1 MRASRFLECLRAQLE
16 GNRRIFALAQE
27 EGREVD
33 RRNVQGIVEIHRHRE
48 EIFFELAS
56 LQEEV
61 TQLYSRLK
69 PDEREVVRER
79 LKEVRKEIESVVQ
92 EVLMLDAGN
101 AKKVEQ
107 MRDAILE
114 ELKGLHESKQA
125 LLAYKPVSDFS
136 PRFFDGK
143 V

>member
-1 MRASRFLECLRAQLE
+1 MRAARFLECLRAQLE

-27 EGREVD
+27 EGCEAD
-33 RRNVQGIVEIHRHRE
+33 RGNAQGIVEIHRYRE

-69 PDEREVVRER
+69 SDEREIVRER
-79 LKEVRKEIESVVQ
+79 LKEVRKEIESVVR

-114 ELKGLHESKQA
+114 
-125 LLAYKPVSDFS
+125 
-136 PRFFDGK
+136 
-143 V
+143 